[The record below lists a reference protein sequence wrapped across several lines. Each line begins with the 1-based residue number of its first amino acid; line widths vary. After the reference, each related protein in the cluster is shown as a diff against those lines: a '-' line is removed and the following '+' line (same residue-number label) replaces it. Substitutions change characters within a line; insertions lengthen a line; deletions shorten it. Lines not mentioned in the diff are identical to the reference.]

1 MRPFAALERFLE
13 RLFERPGARLFDVGV
28 APATLARRIERAI
41 DQERRPGADGT
52 VAPTRFDD
60 RGRRACRRGA
70 GASCPNL
77 ESELAAAALAHA
89 RRRGYLIPERPSV
102 AIVASAAPPRGA
114 TTVRATFAGR
124 SAHADTAGPAAERT
138 LVHPL
143 PRVAAAQRVLRVVG
157 PDGSERRVP
166 VESRPSGSAAAPTTT
181 LVVADP
187 LLSRHH
193 ARIVPR
199 NGRLVLSDLASRNG
213 TRVNG
218 RAVLEAVLGAG
229 DRVELGG
236 TVVDV
241 LPPEGPW
248 TR

>member
-13 RLFERPGARLFDVGV
+13 RLFERPGARLFDTGA

-41 DQERRPGADGT
+41 DQERRRGADGT
-52 VAPTRFDD
+52 VAPTRVEVAVDA
-60 RGRRACRRGA
+60 RAAEELARV
-70 GASCPNL
+70 PNL
-77 ESELAAAALAHA
+77 EGELAAAALAHA

-102 AIVASAAPPRGA
+102 AIVASAHLDRGG
-114 TTVRATFAGR
+114 TTVRATFAR
-124 SAHADTAGPAAERT
+124 PILPFDTARPAGDRT

-143 PRVAAAQRVLRVVG
+143 AAATPSAVLRITG
-157 PDGSERRVP
+157 PDGTERRLP
-166 VESRPSGSAAAPTTT
+166 VEGRPLAIGRGADND

-229 DRVELGG
+229 DRIELGG
-236 TVVDV
+236 TTVDV
-241 LPPEGPW
+241 FPPEGPW

>member
-1 MRPFAALERFLE
+1 MRSLAALERFLE
-13 RLFERPGARLFDVGV
+13 RLFERPGARLFDTGV

-41 DQERRPGADGT
+41 DQERRSGAEGR
-52 VAPTRFDD
+52 VAPTRFEVAVDA
-60 RGRRACRRGA
+60 RAAEELARV
-70 GASCPNL
+70 PDL
-77 ESELAAAALAHA
+77 EAELAAAALAHA
-89 RRRGYLIPERPSV
+89 RRRGYVIPERPTV
-102 AIVASAAPPRGA
+102 AIVASAGLERGA
-114 TTVRATFAGR
+114 AAVRATFAGPIPLHD
-124 SAHADTAGPAAERT
+124 SAGPPSDRT

-143 PRVAAAQRVLRVVG
+143 AAEAAPSALLRISG
-157 PDGSERRVP
+157 PDGVERRLS
-166 VESRPSGSAAAPTTT
+166 VEGRPLGIGRGADND

-236 TVVDV
+236 TTIDV
-241 LPPEGPW
+241 LPPTGPW

>member
-1 MRPFAALERFLE
+1 MRPLAALERFLE

-41 DQERRPGADGT
+41 DQERRPGAEGP
-52 VAPTRFDD
+52 VAPTRFEVAVDA
-60 RGRRACRRGA
+60 RAAEELARV
-70 GASCPNL
+70 PNL
-77 ESELAAAALAHA
+77 EGELAAAALAYA

-102 AIVASAAPPRGA
+102 AIVASAGLERGA
-114 TTVRATFAGR
+114 ATVRATFAGPIPLLD
-124 SAHADTAGPAAERT
+124 AAGPAIDRT
-138 LVHPL
+138 IVHPL
-143 PRVAAAQRVLRVVG
+143 AAVVAPRALLRVVE
-157 PDGSERRVP
+157 PDGVERRLA
-166 VESRPSGSAAAPTTT
+166 VEGRPLGIGRGADNEV
-181 LVVADP
+181 VVADP

-193 ARIVPR
+193 ARIVSR

-218 RAVLEAVLGAG
+218 RVVLEAVLGAG

-236 TVVDV
+236 TIVDV

>member
-1 MRPFAALERFLE
+1 MRPLAALERFLE
-13 RLFERPGARLFDVGV
+13 RLFERPGARLFDTRV
-28 APATLARRIERAI
+28 APTTLARRIERAI
-41 DQERRPGADGT
+41 DQERRAGAGRP
-52 VAPTRFDD
+52 VAPTRFEVAVDA
-60 RGRRACRRGA
+60 RAA
-70 GASCPNL
+70 
-77 ESELAAAALAHA
+77 EELAGIPGLEAELVAAALAHA
-89 RRRGYLIPERPSV
+89 RRRGYVIPERPSV
-102 AIVASAAPPRGA
+102 AIVASAGLQRG
-114 TTVRATFAGR
+114 TTLVRATFAGPSLLLDTPGR
-124 SAHADTAGPAAERT
+124 PADRT
-138 LVHPL
+138 QVHPSAA
-143 PRVAAAQRVLRVVG
+143 VAAPSALLRVVG
-157 PDGSERRVP
+157 PDGVERRFSVAG
-166 VESRPSGSAAAPTTT
+166 RPFGIGRGADND

-236 TVVDV
+236 TIVDV
-241 LPPEGPW
+241 LPPERSW

>member
-13 RLFERPGARLFDVGV
+13 RLFERPAARLFDVGV
-28 APATLARRIERAI
+28 APATLARRVERAI

-52 VAPTRFDD
+52 AAPTRFTIRVDA
-60 RGRRACRRGA
+60 RAAEELGRL
-70 GASCPNL
+70 PNL

-102 AIVASAAPPRGA
+102 AIIADERLPRGA
-114 TTVRATFAGR
+114 TTVRATFSGPFAQ
-124 SAHADTAGPAAERT
+124 ADTAGPAAERT
-138 LVHPL
+138 LVHPI
-143 PRVAAAQRVLRVVG
+143 PHVATPSAVLRVVG

-166 VESRPSGSAAAPTTT
+166 VESRPIGIGRGEDNE
-181 LVVADP
+181 LVVADA

-218 RAVLEAVLGAG
+218 RAIHEAVLGAG

-241 LPPEGPW
+241 LPAEGPW

>member
-1 MRPFAALERFLE
+1 MRSLAALERFLE
-13 RLFERPGARLFDVGV
+13 RLFERPGARLFDAGV

-41 DQERRPGADGT
+41 DQERRSGAEGR
-52 VAPTRFDD
+52 VAPTRFEVAVDA
-60 RGRRACRRGA
+60 RAAEELARV
-70 GASCPNL
+70 PDL
-77 ESELAAAALAHA
+77 EVELAAAALAHA
-89 RRRGYLIPERPSV
+89 RRRGYVIPERPTV
-102 AIVASAAPPRGA
+102 AIVASAGLERGA
-114 TTVRATFAGR
+114 AAVRATFAGPIPLHD
-124 SAHADTAGPAAERT
+124 SAGPPSDRT

-143 PRVAAAQRVLRVVG
+143 AAKAAPSALLRISG
-157 PDGSERRVP
+157 PDGVERRLS
-166 VESRPSGSAAAPTTT
+166 VEGRPLGIGRGADND

-236 TVVDV
+236 TTIDV
-241 LPPEGPW
+241 LPPTGPW

>member
-1 MRPFAALERFLE
+1 MRPLAALERFLE
-13 RLFERPGARLFDVGV
+13 RLFERPGTRLFDTGV

-41 DQERRPGADGT
+41 DQERRPGPDGP
-52 VAPTRFDD
+52 VAPTHFEVAVDA
-60 RGRRACRRGA
+60 RAA
-70 GASCPNL
+70 Q
-77 ESELAAAALAHA
+77 ELARVPDLEGELASAALAHA
-89 RRRGYLIPERPSV
+89 RRRGYLIPERPTV
-102 AIVASAAPPRGA
+102 TIVASAALQRGA
-114 TTVRATFAGR
+114 TAVRATFVETIPLRDG
-124 SAHADTAGPAAERT
+124 TGPAVDRT

-143 PRVAAAQRVLRVVG
+143 VGIAAPSALLRVVG
-157 PDGSERRVP
+157 PDGVERRLAVGD
-166 VESRPSGSAAAPTTT
+166 RPFGIGRGADND

-199 NGRLVLSDLASRNG
+199 NGRLVLGDLASRNG

-218 RAVLEAVLGAG
+218 RVVLEAVLGAG

-236 TVVDV
+236 TIVEV
-241 LPPEGPW
+241 LPPERPW

>member
-1 MRPFAALERFLE
+1 MRPFTALERFLE
-13 RLFERPGARLFDVGV
+13 WLFERPGARLFDIGI

-41 DQERRPGADGT
+41 DEERRPGAEGL
-52 VAPTRFDD
+52 VAPTHFEVAVDA
-60 RGRRACRRGA
+60 RAAEELACL
-70 GASCPNL
+70 PNL
-77 ESELAAAALAHA
+77 EGELAGAALAHA
-89 RRRGYLIPERPSV
+89 RRRGYLIPERPTV
-102 AIVASAAPPRGA
+102 AIVASAGLERGA
-114 TTVRATFAGR
+114 AAVRATFSGPIPLVD
-124 SAHADTAGPAAERT
+124 SAGPPVDRT
-138 LVHPL
+138 LVHAVVA
-143 PRVAAAQRVLRVVG
+143 VAAPHALLRVVG
-157 PDGSERRVP
+157 PDGTERRLS
-166 VESRPSGSAAAPTTT
+166 VEGRPLGIGRGADNE

-218 RAVLEAVLGAG
+218 RVVLEAVLGAG

-236 TVVDV
+236 TIVDV
-241 LPPEGPW
+241 LPPEAPW